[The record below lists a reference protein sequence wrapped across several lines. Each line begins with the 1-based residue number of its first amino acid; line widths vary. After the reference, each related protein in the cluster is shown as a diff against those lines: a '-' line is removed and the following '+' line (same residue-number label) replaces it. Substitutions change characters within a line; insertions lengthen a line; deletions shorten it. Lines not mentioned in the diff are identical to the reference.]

1 MRCSRS
7 EPCGLLP
14 APGLE
19 VVELGV
25 DEMTAVIDLVR
36 AGLAVGRGAGPAAR
50 AFLGQAAARNL

>member
-1 MRCSRS
+1 M
-7 EPCGLLP
+7 
-14 APGLE
+14 
-19 VVELGV
+19 VELGV